1 MENHEPFL
9 REAIALSKSAME
21 RGDEPF
27 GSVLVKDGE
36 VILRAENSVFTGH
49 DMTNH
54 AEMNLV
60 KLAAQHYD
68 TAFLADCTLY
78 TSTEPCAMCS
88 GAIYWSGIGRMVFA
102 CSEARLGEIAGI
114 GLNVP
119 SRAVLQTGARIVTV
133 VGPRPR
139 RRSRRSTSGILAE
152 ASGQG
157 LASFVRDAAGGHTLR
172 TLDLVSSINSVLNVG
187 STGAPDRIEP
197 VTPGLGNRCS
207 ILLSYRDA

>member
-9 REAIALSKSAME
+9 REAIALSKSAVE
-21 RGDEPF
+21 NGDEPF
-27 GSVLVKDGE
+27 GSLLVKDGE

-54 AEMNLV
+54 AEINLV

-102 CSEARLGEIAGI
+102 CSETRLGEIAGI

-133 VGPRPR
+133 VGPDPN
-139 RRSRRSTSGILAE
+139 LEDEAAE
-152 ASGQG
+152 VHQE
-157 LASFVRDAAGGHTLR
+157 FWPKH
-172 TLDLVSSINSVLNVG
+172 
-187 STGAPDRIEP
+187 
-197 VTPGLGNRCS
+197 LGK
-207 ILLSYRDA
+207 A

>member
-1 MENHEPFL
+1 MESHEPFL

-36 VILRAENSVFTGH
+36 VILRAENTVFTGH

-60 KLAAQHYD
+60 KLAAQRYEP
-68 TAFLADCTLY
+68 AFFADCTLY
-78 TSTEPCAMCS
+78 TSTEPCAMCA

-102 CSEARLGEIAGI
+102 CSETRLGEIAGI

-133 VGPRPR
+133 DGPNIEEEAAAVHQEFWPKH
-139 RRSRRSTSGILAE
+139 LAK
-152 ASGQG
+152 A
-157 LASFVRDAAGGHTLR
+157 
-172 TLDLVSSINSVLNVG
+172 
-187 STGAPDRIEP
+187 
-197 VTPGLGNRCS
+197 
-207 ILLSYRDA
+207 